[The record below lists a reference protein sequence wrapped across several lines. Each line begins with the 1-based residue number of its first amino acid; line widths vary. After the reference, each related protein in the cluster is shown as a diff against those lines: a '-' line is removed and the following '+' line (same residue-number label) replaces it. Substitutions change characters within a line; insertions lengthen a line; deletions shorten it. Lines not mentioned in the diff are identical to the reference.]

1 MMINTTPAITLR
13 DISFSWSS
21 ALPPVLHIPVL
32 DIDRGERVFLYGPS
46 GSGKTTLLNL
56 LAGVIKPRQGK
67 IQVLDAAFHQL
78 SQRQRDK
85 FRARHIGVIFQQFN
99 LIPYLN
105 VLDNVLL
112 TARFASLPLAPAQ
125 QRAQELLVALGLS
138 TDLLQ
143 QPARQLSVGQQ
154 QRVAVARAL
163 VTQPEILIAD
173 EPTSALDSDSRAAFM
188 DVLLATAAAINC
200 TIVFVSHDR
209 SLQPFFSRA
218 LDIRALSGAAP
229 VEVSPC

>member
-1 MMINTTPAITLR
+1 MMINNETAFSLR
-13 DISFSWSS
+13 DLQFRW
-21 ALPPVLHIPVL
+21 AADKPPVLQIPEL
-32 DIDRGERVFLYGPS
+32 DIARGERVFLYGPS

-56 LAGVIKPRQGK
+56 LAGVIKPRQGRL
-67 IQVLDAAFHQL
+67 QVLGQAFEQL

-99 LIPYLN
+99 LISYLN

-112 TARFASLPLAPAQ
+112 SAHFAKTPAAQAR
-125 QRAQELLVALGLS
+125 QRAQQLLDALGLAS
-138 TDLLQ
+138 LALDR
-143 QPARQLSVGQQ
+143 PARLLSVGQQ

-173 EPTSALDSDSRAAFM
+173 EPTSALDSDSRTAFM
-188 DVLLATAAAINC
+188 DVLLSTAAQINC

-209 SLQPFFSRA
+209 SLQNFFSRS
-218 LDIRALSGAAP
+218 LDIRTLNRAAR
-229 VEVSPC
+229 EESLC

>member
-1 MMINTTPAITLR
+1 MMINNEPAISLR
-13 DISFSWSS
+13 DLSFRWSP
-21 ALPPVLHIPVL
+21 AEPPVLQIPLL
-32 DIDRGERVFLYGPS
+32 DIVRGERLFLYGPS

-56 LAGVIKPRQGK
+56 LAGVLKPQGGELRLLG
-67 IQVLDAAFHQL
+67 QVLNRF
-78 SQRQRDK
+78 SQRQRDA

-112 TARFASLPLAPAQ
+112 SAQFARLPLAESR
-125 QRAQELLVALGLS
+125 QRAEHLLDALGLS
-138 TDLLQ
+138 ITLLD

-163 VTQPEILIAD
+163 VTRPEILIAD

-188 DVLLATAAAINC
+188 QVLLDTAAEINC

-209 SLQPFFSRA
+209 SLQPFFSRV
-218 LDIRALSGAAP
+218 LDIRELGNTSH
-229 VEVSPC
+229 VEASC